1 MLKHTYGA
9 MLLVVSLT
17 GACDKSTKTSQESAS
32 TKPASKTARMT
43 LTSRSEKGLNGTIRI
58 ANQSLRVAPFVSH
71 DPHSDLFTNCQ
82 KAADDLK
89 KSGQKDAT
97 LCYDKTPRQTM
108 TTVRIESYDRKG
120 FEKARTDMAEAN
132 ESTHFIIRS
141 SGSIY
146 QILDLAYAPRRDGTV
161 RASEIRVLS
170 AFPDKETLL
179 FKELKGY
186 LPNLTMERLDRTS
199 PPLKSRTEKGLNG
212 TIRIANQSL
221 RVAPFVSHDPHSD
234 LFTNCQKAADDLKKS
249 GQKDVTL
256 CYDKTPRQTMTTVRI
271 ESYDRKG
278 FEKARA
284 EMAEKNESTHFI
296 IRSSGSIYQVLDLAY
311 ATRRDGAV
319 RANEIRVLSAF
330 PDKET
335 MLFTE
340 LKGYLPNLTMERLD
354 RTSPPK

>member
-1 MLKHTYGA
+1 MLKHTFGA
-9 MLLVVSLT
+9 LLLILSLV
-17 GACDKSTKTSQESAS
+17 GACDKPSKTSEGNEATKSAE
-32 TKPASKTARMT
+32 KPSRM
-43 LTSRSEKGLNGTIRI
+43 S
-58 ANQSLRVAPFVSH
+58 
-71 DPHSDLFTNCQ
+71 
-82 KAADDLK
+82 
-89 KSGQKDAT
+89 
-97 LCYDKTPRQTM
+97 
-108 TTVRIESYDRKG
+108 
-120 FEKARTDMAEAN
+120 
-132 ESTHFIIRS
+132 
-141 SGSIY
+141 
-146 QILDLAYAPRRDGTV
+146 
-161 RASEIRVLS
+161 
-170 AFPDKETLL
+170 
-179 FKELKGY
+179 
-186 LPNLTMERLDRTS
+186 
-199 PPLKSRTEKGLNG
+199 LKSRTEKGLNG

-278 FEKARA
+278 FEKDRA

-340 LKGYLPNLTMERLD
+340 LKGYLTDLTLERLD